1 MAEKNLSAAY
11 SMFGWMLPLANSSAR
26 SRIEIKQSMNT
37 IAMFG
42 VFLLA
47 AYDCCGKTKAGHWEY
62 QYEVR
67 NPGTRSEFI
76 IGQLMYKGVELPKQL
91 AHVVTPLGEFVFVE
105 KLAWARAVSPKW
117 VPAIQDANGVRPYYR
132 ESVVRETLSG
142 KGESFRSTAINVEP
156 ASVSG
161 EASIS
166 GKLEERPK
174 DVGADW
180 FFAVGQSL
188 WVNPVK
194 MSAVAKDI
202 VPASSPR

>member
-1 MAEKNLSAAY
+1 
-11 SMFGWMLPLANSSAR
+11 
-26 SRIEIKQSMNT
+26 MNT

-47 AYDCCGKTKAGHWEY
+47 VCDCFGKTKSGDWEY

-76 IGQLMYKGVELPKQL
+76 IGQLMYKGAELPKQL
-91 AHVVTPLGEFVFVE
+91 AHVVTPLGEFMFVE
-105 KLAWARAVSPKW
+105 KLAWAGDVSPKW
-117 VPAIQDANGVRPYYR
+117 VPATQDANGVRPYYR
-132 ESVVRETLSG
+132 ESVVKEMLSG
-142 KGESFRSTAINVEP
+142 KTESFRSSLIQDQP

-161 EASIS
+161 EASMS

-174 DVGADW
+174 DAGVDW

-194 MSAVAKDI
+194 VDAVAKDI
-202 VPASSPR
+202 VAKPSSP